1 MKCFFAF
8 ISRLF
13 FLPVN
18 IHVAKTFSYQPNML
32 YFFATKI
39 SLLKWLEN
47 FSLLVCQVLCIS
59 RSTQKDVGHCA
70 QWYVRPITISNESS
84 SWLVVNSV
92 TFYVIS
98 GNAWFYVRICCHSYM
113 AVLLRY
119 SFSMP
124 FLSEFQNHALL
135 VLFQWTVRSVSFK
148 LYVPIVVQLSF
159 WSLCDV
165 CSVILVLLVLISAAL
180 LGLSCFVD
188 CGSSRTFAVFVH
200 PVCMC
205 ISAWLITKFQGDS
218 LLLYQELR

>member
-1 MKCFFAF
+1 
-8 ISRLF
+8 
-13 FLPVN
+13 
-18 IHVAKTFSYQPNML
+18 ML
-32 YFFATKI
+32 YFFPTNV
-39 SLLKWLEN
+39 SLLKWLKN
-47 FSLLVCQVLCIS
+47 FSPLVCHVLCIS
-59 RSTQKDVGHCA
+59 RSTQKDGDHCA
-70 QWYVRPITISNESS
+70 QWYVHPITISNEPS
-84 SWLVVNSV
+84 SWLVVIFGNIH
-92 TFYVIS
+92 VIS
-98 GNAWFYVRICCHSYM
+98 ANAWFYVRICCHSYM
-113 AVLLRY
+113 AVLLRC
-119 SFSMP
+119 SFSLP

-200 PVCMC
+200 PVCMY

>member
-1 MKCFFAF
+1 MTRKFLSIGVSGTSHFKEHGGRWWSLCSVIYTPNNPFEWVF
-8 ISRLF
+8 ILASCD
-13 FLPVN
+13 
-18 IHVAKTFSYQPNML
+18 VAM
-32 YFFATKI
+32 
-39 SLLKWLEN
+39 
-47 FSLLVCQVLCIS
+47 
-59 RSTQKDVGHCA
+59 
-70 QWYVRPITISNESS
+70 
-84 SWLVVNSV
+84 
-92 TFYVIS
+92 FYVIS
-98 GNAWFYVRICCHSYM
+98 GNAWFYVRICCHVYI

-119 SFSMP
+119 SFSLP

-188 CGSSRTFAVFVH
+188 CGSSQKFAVFVH
-200 PVCMC
+200 PVCMY